1 VGVALSDRVRVSDRV
16 RPGLEIKGPVGT
28 GEPLVVRSP
37 WDHAAV
43 ATINTTRLE
52 EVDEVI
58 DKAVAAARE
67 FRWSRRGGARRYS
80 SAPPICS
87 TTTPRRSR
95 A

>member
-1 VGVALSDRVRVSDRV
+1 MGVALSDRVRVSDRV

-67 FRWSRRGGARRYS
+67 FRW
-80 SAPPICS
+80 
-87 TTTPRRSR
+87 TPAWKR
-95 A
+95 AQILERASHLIDDNSE